1 MTWLL
6 LLVLQISVAMAV
18 GFVLGRIWQLLE
30 QIWNTLLRSVC
41 RMCKFGTLPSEELFP
56 GIDADDPSTQ

>member
-6 LLVLQISVAMAV
+6 LLVLQISVAMAI

-41 RMCKFGTLPSEELFP
+41 LMCKFGTLPSEELFP